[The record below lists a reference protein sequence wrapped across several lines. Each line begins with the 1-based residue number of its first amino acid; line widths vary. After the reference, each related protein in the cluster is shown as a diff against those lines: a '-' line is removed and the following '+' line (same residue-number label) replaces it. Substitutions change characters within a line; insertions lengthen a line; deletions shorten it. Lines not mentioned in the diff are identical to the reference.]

1 MSRGKHWTPMMD
13 DILRRYFA
21 DEESKELARQFG
33 YGLRTIERHAKE
45 LGLSKSPELLRAA
58 ARKGSDAAARKRR
71 LLKEKGE
78 KIRLSRPGGKPFQ
91 KGHRWDQETEARRV
105 EGIRLSTGKKNLEK
119 NMDMSNF
126 APQEL
131 KKMPMAD
138 LKALLQV
145 EMDKVLRIRKEID
158 RRTGGG
164 LESEM
169 ARGINFEER
178 VTD

>member
-1 MSRGKHWTPMMD
+1 MSRGKQWTPMMD

-21 DEESKELARQFG
+21 DEESVSLARQFG

-45 LGLSKSPELLRAA
+45 LGLSKSPELLRTA

-71 LLKEKGE
+71 LLKERGE
-78 KIRLSRPGGKPFQ
+78 KIRLSRAGGTPFR
-91 KGHRWDQETEARRV
+91 KGHKWDEETERRRV
-105 EGIRLSTGKKNLEK
+105 EGIRRAPRKKNLEK

-126 APQEL
+126 APREL
-131 KKMPMAD
+131 KKISMAD
-138 LKALLQV
+138 LKELLRV

-164 LESEM
+164 LESEK
-169 ARGINFEER
+169 AKGVNFEER